1 MDVSSLKDLL
11 HLDPLPGEG
20 GWFCQTY
27 RSVET
32 LPGSEKP
39 LSTAIYYLLT
49 DEADTFSA
57 LHRLPGDEVYHFYLG
72 DPLEMLL
79 LYPDGGGEVLTLGQN
94 LAAGQLLQL
103 VVPGGVW
110 QGSRVR
116 PGGKFS
122 LLGTTMAPGFSP
134 DDYQAGER
142 DLLCRQYPLHRDLI
156 QLLTTTEEAR

>member
-1 MDVSSLKDLL
+1 MDVSAIKDLL
-11 HLDPLPGEG
+11 HLEPLAGEG

-27 RSVET
+27 CSVET
-32 LPGSEKP
+32 LLGGSKP

-49 DEADTFSA
+49 DEADSFSA

-79 LYPDGGGEVLTLGQN
+79 LYPDGGGEVLTLGQD
-94 LAAGQLLQL
+94 LTAGQLLQL

-116 PGGKFS
+116 PGGRFS
-122 LLGTTMAPGFSP
+122 LVGTTMAPGFTP
-134 DDYQAGER
+134 DDYEGGER
-142 DLLCRQYPLHRDLI
+142 GSLRRQYPNHRELI
-156 QLLTTTEEAR
+156 QLLTRTEEAR